1 MLKENVQ
8 GIYKIFC
15 TGNGRVYIGQSVDT
29 KKRLSEHRRNLEKG
43 IHSNTILQHT
53 YNKYRDKAFFVEV
66 LEEVFDTNL
75 LTERENYWA
84 KYYNAFDEKMG
95 FNICPI
101 RPREYDSKVHAE
113 KVMGM
118 KNGNC
123 KITDKQVVEICKL
136 INEGRD
142 LNLIADIYSV
152 SRNAIRSIK
161 IGRTRRNISEKYLKL
176 G

>member
-1 MLKENVQ
+1 MLKGSVQ

-15 TGNGRVYIGQSVDT
+15 IKNGKIYIGQSIDT
-29 KKRLSEHRRNLEKG
+29 KKRLHEHRRNLEKG
-43 IHSNTILQHT
+43 IHSNSILQYA
-53 YNKYRDKAFFVEV
+53 YNKYGEKAFIVEV
-66 LEEVFDTNL
+66 IEEVLDANI

-84 KYYNAFDEKMG
+84 KHYNAFDEKMG

-101 RPREYDSKVHAE
+101 KPKEYDSKIHAE

-161 IGRTRRNISEKYLKL
+161 IGRTRRNISEKYLEL
-176 G
+176 A